1 MPYTSKK
8 KSDESKTKYRKKYK
22 STYKKTAYKARAN
35 SSFVPRALNEHKF
48 VRHSAATAIAG
59 THTFEPGYWW
69 STPAALTVSLSDVT
83 ASSDFTNLY
92 DQYMITSCVLEVVTS
107 RFAVPIAGVVP
118 PSQLSMSME
127 LWVVTDVTDANVPLS
142 VSDFNERGNLKK
154 IPVGMDGKA
163 EFYWKPRCVGV
174 ITGALGVA
182 QPAGL
187 EKAMWLSTTFT
198 TIPHFGLKFGVRSLS
213 SAANDVDFS
222 VSYSL
227 KLYFSCK
234 DPK

>member
-1 MPYTSKK
+1 MPYTAKK

-48 VRHSAATAIAG
+48 VRHSAATTVAQSSPA
-59 THTFEPGYWW
+59 FEPGFGWT
-69 STPAALTVSLSDVT
+69 SPQATIVSLADVT

-92 DQYMITSCVLEVVTS
+92 DQYMVTSCVLEVVCQRTTTAS
-107 RFAVPIAGVVP
+107 GSGA
-118 PSQLSMSME
+118 SELSMGLE
-127 LWVVTDVTDANVPLS
+127 LWVVTDVTDSNVPLS
-142 VSDFNERGNLKK
+142 VADFNERSNLKK

-187 EKAMWLSTTFT
+187 EKAMWLSTTFP
-198 TIPHFGLKFGVRSLS
+198 TIPHFGLKWGVRGL
-213 SAANDVDFS
+213 NTDFIC
-222 VSYSL
+222 SYTF